1 MLGRFLQS
9 VYLCAFET
17 SMTAHELFLTCV
29 HTYVQPN
36 VTHTGVDIHSVIL
49 MFPGMHLRG
58 KVSNQQSA
66 LVDLQVDWQERVA
79 YEEHMHVKSRR
90 HQKMVHEG
98 TFF

>member
-1 MLGRFLQS
+1 
-9 VYLCAFET
+9 
-17 SMTAHELFLTCV
+17 MTAHELFLTCV

-66 LVDLQVDWQERVA
+66 LVDLQVDWQERVGVGNGLTA
-79 YEEHMHVKSRR
+79 DAWTEHMHVKSRR
-90 HQKMVHEG
+90 HQKMVREG
-98 TFF
+98 TYYF